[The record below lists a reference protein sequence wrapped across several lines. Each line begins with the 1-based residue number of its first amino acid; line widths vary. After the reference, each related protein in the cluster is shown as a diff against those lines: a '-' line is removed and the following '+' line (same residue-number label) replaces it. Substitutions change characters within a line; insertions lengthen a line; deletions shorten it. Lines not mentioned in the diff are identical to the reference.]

1 MAQSSEIKLL
11 KRFDQNVE
19 ITGTLTVGGVPVSP
33 SSYLTSIPS
42 EYLTQTEGDARY
54 LQTLPSHNHDGSYLK
69 RLGDV
74 TVTNFDTL
82 PEGVLGSNETDA
94 TNQPY
99 ANHHITL
106 TLYNDASAGRRA
118 QLFFADSD
126 VGGLWYRPRQGD
138 TTGWHPWQEIVTSN
152 NIGNYALTSL
162 PSHTHDYV
170 SEGGVDFNGE
180 YPMVVRTGADT
191 IYSNAGILYRGSDDR
206 LSVGGYIYTPRIDIS
221 NSTNGGNFNGS
232 NEWGVRFNT
241 NNGYIQL
248 GPAND
253 GHAHIYT
260 DRPDFYFNKE
270 LYVNGGKVW
279 HSGND
284 GSGSALDADRLD
296 GEHGSYYDHR
306 RYTDS
311 NNYLGGYYV
320 SGGTEKPNSSV
331 FGAGKLKIA
340 MLRGG
345 SPNLGFGGTWN
356 DVLWIST
363 YNGGDVKRSS
373 ALVFSKYDNTSVYIV
388 KQSYDASDWGT
399 GYLFWN
405 SGNDGPGSGLNADL
419 LDGYQESNFFRSDL
433 GQIGNN
439 DLAFG
444 ATTGFPNQPRSGV
457 YNVDH
462 VGYSSNLAVF
472 NGSGSAN
479 TVAIQTHYDGSM
491 YVHVNIDGNQWQSDK
506 IWTSQNDG
514 ASSGLDA
521 DLLDGLQGSQYLRSD
536 TSDTFGGNL
545 TVNGTLNVSGY
556 ADFQGDAAIGG
567 GSGYGYF
574 KGYTSNWNHL
584 MTCRGIISGSTSSPS
599 ITGGHQQ
606 TFVEYVDDD
615 NTGWFFKSSDSG
627 TYYEK
632 VSFRRTYNIF
642 QEDVRA
648 PLFYDKDDTSRYI
661 NPAGPSRM
669 GAIGDEYSGGCNV
682 MYPQGARYGSNSKT
696 GAFKITLPQS
706 WTNTMMKLVISI
718 YEYEDA
724 GGFDIHCGGYN
735 YAGNGGY
742 WTNCYAYTV
751 GQVDKDRNFNV
762 RFGHDGSK
770 CVIYIGE
777 TNTSWGYP
785 KIFVKS
791 FEGGHSG
798 FSYTNWDDNWDISV
812 VTDIASNIDVI
823 RNLNQIGRYVDRLY
837 DRDNNSYSL
846 KPSAQSMLST
856 LSVGSTT
863 LGDGVFAVRGGDMII
878 DRGKEI
884 RWTDSTGSGEYI
896 YSKTSSPYDV
906 TIHSGAYDALQ
917 CPNTGQ
923 VRINYQGSQK
933 FVTTSSGVSITG
945 SMTASGDVIAY
956 SDERVKE
963 NVKTIDNALEKVNKL
978 RGVEYNKI
986 GEEKQHVGVIAQE
999 VEKILPQVVTE
1010 DEEGMKG
1017 VAYGN
1022 IVGVLIEAIKEQ
1034 QKQIDELKS
1043 LINKS

>member
-11 KRFDQNVE
+11 KRFDQDVE
-19 ITGTLTVGGVPVSP
+19 ITGNLTVGGVPVSP

-82 PEGVLGSNETDA
+82 PEGVLGSDETTA

-118 QLFFADSD
+118 QLFLADSAE
-126 VGGLWYRPRQGD
+126 GGLWYRPRQGD
-138 TTGWHPWQEIVTSN
+138 TIGWHPWQEIVTSN

-170 SEGGVDFNGE
+170 FEGGTDFNGE

-191 IYSNAGILYRGSDDR
+191 IYSNAGIKYRGSDDR
-206 LSVGGYIYTPRIDIS
+206 LNVGGYIYTPRIDIS

-232 NEWGVRFNT
+232 NDWGVRFNT
-241 NNGYIQL
+241 NDGYIQL
-248 GPAND
+248 GPANT

-260 DRPDFYFNKE
+260 DRPDFYFNRE
-270 LYVNGGKVW
+270 LYVNGEIVW
-279 HSGND
+279 HSGNSD
-284 GSGSALDADRLD
+284 FVKQLDNASSPDYLTPSSRRVEPNVSNPTNAHHAISTFGNGGNVTGQLAIHFTTGAPYTRAYNTSWTSWRKIWTDANDGAGSGLHADLLD
-296 GEHGSYYDHR
+296 GQHGSYYAQASL
-306 RYTDS
+306 S
-311 NNYLGGYYV
+311 NNKAYTSGGNEVGSFLGGHYS
-320 SGGTEKPNSSV
+320 SGGTEKPNSAT
-331 FGAGKLKIA
+331 FGSGKLKIA
-340 MLRGG
+340 ML
-345 SPNLGFGGTWN
+345 SSSNLGFGGSWN
-356 DVLWIST
+356 DVLWMST
-363 YNGGDVKRSS
+363 YSGGDVKRSTAIVS
-373 ALVFSKYDNTSVYIV
+373 SKYDNTSLWLV
-388 KQSYDASDWGT
+388 KQNFDASDWGT

-405 SGNDGPGSGLNADL
+405 SGNDGAG
-419 LDGYQESNFFRSDL
+419 
-433 GQIGNN
+433 
-439 DLAFG
+439 
-444 ATTGFPNQPRSGV
+444 
-457 YNVDH
+457 
-462 VGYSSNLAVF
+462 
-472 NGSGSAN
+472 
-479 TVAIQTHYDGSM
+479 
-491 YVHVNIDGNQWQSDK
+491 
-506 IWTSQNDG
+506 
-514 ASSGLDA
+514 SGLDA

-584 MTCRGIISGSTSSPS
+584 MTCRGIVSGSTSSPS
-599 ITGGHQQ
+599 ISGGHQQ
-606 TFVEYVDDD
+606 TFVEYVNTDDA
-615 NTGWFFKSSDSG
+615 GWFFKSSDSG

-648 PLFYDKDDTSRYI
+648 PLFYDEGNTSYYLDPASTSRI
-661 NPAGPSRM
+661 R
-669 GAIGDEYSGGCNV
+669 AIGDESGGALHV
-682 MYPQGARYGSNSKT
+682 MYPNGASYGSNSTT

-706 WTNTMMKLVISI
+706 WTNTMMRMHVEIFNYSSNSSIDVYIS
-718 YEYEDA
+718 
-724 GGFDIHCGGYN
+724 GYN
-735 YAGNGGY
+735 YAGNGGLWVNTSAY
-742 WTNCYAYTV
+742 IVAPYYADANYT
-751 GQVDKDRNFNV
+751 V
-762 RFGHDGSK
+762 RFGHDGSNC
-770 CVIYIGE
+770 CVYIGE
-777 TNTSWGYP
+777 TNTSWSYP
-785 KIFVKS
+785 KVVVKS
-791 FEGGHSG
+791 FQAGHSA
-798 FSYTNWDDNWDISV
+798 YELYRWDDNWTIQP
-812 VTDIASNIDVI
+812 VTSLASNIDATFTDLQV
-823 RNLNQIGRYVDRLY
+823 GRYIDRLY

-846 KPSAQSMLST
+846 KPSSQSSLST
-856 LSVGSTT
+856 LAVGSTT
-863 LGDGVFAVRGGDMII
+863 VGDGVFSVRNGDMLI
-878 DRGKEI
+878 DRGREI
-884 RWTDSTGSGEYI
+884 RWNTGTGSGEYI

-906 TIHSGAYDALQ
+906 TIHSGAHDALQ

-956 SDERVKE
+956 SDERIKE
-963 NVKTIDNALEKVNKL
+963 NVKTIDNALDKVTKL

-986 GEEKQHVGVIAQE
+986 GEEKQNIGVIAQE